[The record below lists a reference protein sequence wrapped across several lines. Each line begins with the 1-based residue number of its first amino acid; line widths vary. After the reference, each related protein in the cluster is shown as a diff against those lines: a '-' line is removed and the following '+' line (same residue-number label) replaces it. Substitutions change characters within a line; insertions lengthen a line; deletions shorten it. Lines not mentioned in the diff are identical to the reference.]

1 MQKRNSGLVNQI
13 FFIPLISNLTQLPV
27 KNGHYR
33 AQRSHNILARRNPAQ
48 TARYLAQN
56 VLVARH
62 KTLLELVHAMPTGYG
77 NLGRFTGHTQ
87 QLQAARN
94 VLDARDQV
102 QQVTCLVLVATDGEL
117 LFKQKVSYQIPVAE
131 LHCKK

>member
-1 MQKRNSGLVNQI
+1 
-13 FFIPLISNLTQLPV
+13 
-27 KNGHYR
+27 
-33 AQRSHNILARRNPAQ
+33 
-48 TARYLAQN
+48 
-56 VLVARH
+56 
-62 KTLLELVHAMPTGYG
+62 MPTGYG
-77 NLGRFTGHTQ
+77 NLGRFTRHTQ

-117 LFKQKVSYQIPVAE
+117 LFKQKVSHQIPVAE